1 MSRINIREYYKKD
14 VKELSAVEFEEC
26 CLAVL
31 RGYAEEKHLDSFM
44 ISHNEILK
52 SHDGDYQVDVYSEFT
67 IFGGSKIKVLIECKQ
82 YNSPVK
88 RERVELLYSRLQ
100 STGSHKGILMTT
112 AQFQS
117 GAIRFAEEHGITL
130 IEVMNTCDRF
140 HSYASGPSF
149 HENLSLE
156 DEILYRS
163 PVFTANVVVGGRQQ
177 VYPTTA
183 MINSYIEEIQR
194 EKGQN
199 YNRSV

>member
-1 MSRINIREYYKKD
+1 MPRINIREYYRKD
-14 VKELSAVEFEEC
+14 VKELSSVEFEEC
-26 CLAVL
+26 CLMVL
-31 RGYAEEKHLDSFM
+31 RGYAEEMRLDNFV
-44 ISHNEILK
+44 ISHNEIVK
-52 SHDGDYQVDVYSEFT
+52 AHDGDYQVDVYSEFT
-67 IFGGSKIKVLIECKQ
+67 IFGGSKIKVLVECKQ

-100 STGSHKGILMTT
+100 STGAHKGILMTT

-117 GAIRFAEEHGITL
+117 GALRFAEEHGITL

-149 HENLSLE
+149 HENLSME
-156 DEILYRS
+156 DEILHRS
-163 PVFTANVVVGGRQQ
+163 PVFTANMVTGERKR

-183 MINSYIEEIQR
+183 MINSYVEEIQH

-199 YNRSV
+199 